1 MRDHF
6 IWKYNAVVHM
16 ATRHPEEKIPLDL
29 LSRTLKETEFMKVGL
44 EQMEFYWETRCNEFR

>member
-6 IWKYNAVVHM
+6 IWKYNTVVHM

-29 LSRTLKETEFMKVGL
+29 LSRTLKETELMKVGL
-44 EQMEFYWETRCNEFR
+44 GQTEFYWETRCNEFR